1 MTTTEGDAVEEKA
14 LLNHVLDAL
23 TKPSTEHLS
32 TYLGLGLAL
41 AIIAGLVFTALGS
54 KNGQN
59 QIKVTLD
66 DVKTEPKAAA
76 AKKDNTSKKESQKQ
90 VKKDE
95 EKKAAVAKGEQD
107 AEDWSDDDD
116 EFDRDALF
124 KDLDQRGPFVRT
136 VQGTLEPHS
145 MLKLRKI
152 IIKHS
157 ALAFQ
162 ERKDELFAER
172 IGHLKNKK
180 YKDYEASLN
189 TIAEE
194 FGKLLFDVT
203 KTGAEFIEVDEATF
217 EASVRELMKDPDCEA
232 EFYED
237 EETVRLSVE
246 TEGKELLSRE
256 RTKELIIEKIKMEF
270 ESEKKLSDMKLESR
284 RESERIAHLA
294 RQQVIDEIYIKHNI
308 KYPDFSRAMK
318 EYDFEDDEDIKATE
332 RLVLA
337 NRE

>member
-1 MTTTEGDAVEEKA
+1 VEEKA

-136 VQGTLEPHS
+136 VQG
-145 MLKLRKI
+145 
-152 IIKHS
+152 
-157 ALAFQ
+157 Q
-162 ERKDELFAER
+162 
-172 IGHLKNKK
+172 
-180 YKDYEASLN
+180 
-189 TIAEE
+189 
-194 FGKLLFDVT
+194 
-203 KTGAEFIEVDEATF
+203 
-217 EASVRELMKDPDCEA
+217 
-232 EFYED
+232 
-237 EETVRLSVE
+237 
-246 TEGKELLSRE
+246 
-256 RTKELIIEKIKMEF
+256 
-270 ESEKKLSDMKLESR
+270 
-284 RESERIAHLA
+284 
-294 RQQVIDEIYIKHNI
+294 
-308 KYPDFSRAMK
+308 
-318 EYDFEDDEDIKATE
+318 
-332 RLVLA
+332 
-337 NRE
+337 